1 MVSHLGDGVNSRK
14 GTSLRVRRLVL
25 DLIGER
31 WHGPEVEL
39 IKNDGEP
46 RPVTVG
52 ANNKEIREVQYAVSK

>member
-31 WHGPEVEL
+31 WHAARSCQV
-39 IKNDGEP
+39 
-46 RPVTVG
+46 V
-52 ANNKEIREVQYAVSK
+52 VSGGQSRQGLV